1 MMDGHGGSV
10 AGMSPPPAGSSPRHL
25 MSVSPSLEA
34 GGGSPLNSSG
44 GWGGRVPHARLSGA
58 GEADL
63 QQRLQGLAL
72 QEAAGEAG
80 ASYSASVASASSVGA
95 AASAA
100 GEEEEQDDVFGD
112 FEEAQAAEA
121 EEQRQEQEQEARAPA
136 AG

>member
-1 MMDGHGGSV
+1 
-10 AGMSPPPAGSSPRHL
+10 
-25 MSVSPSLEA
+25 MSVSPSLDA
-34 GGGSPLNSSG
+34 GGGSPLTSSG
-44 GWGGRVPHARLSGA
+44 GWGGRVPHARLFGA

-100 GEEEEQDDVFGD
+100 GEEEEDEDVFGD
-112 FEEAQAAEA
+112 FEEAQAEGAE
-121 EEQRQEQEQEARAPA
+121 RQQQQQEARAPA